1 MALVAAGCGGSG
13 TGTEPPPE
21 NPQSPPA
28 VPVAVK
34 AVPQVTGLARPWSFA
49 FLPDGR
55 ILVTERDGTLRIV
68 ANGSVSAPLA
78 GVPAV
83 SSSGQGGLL
92 DVVLGPTFETDKRI
106 YFTFSEPEAGGL
118 ARTAVA
124 RATLG
129 DDAISDLQVI
139 YRQVPAAA
147 SGNHFGSR
155 LVFDRQGYLFVTL
168 GERFEP
174 DQAQRVQVSLGKIVR
189 ILPDGTIPPDN
200 PAAVPGSVDTGR
212 PGDAGPAH
220 PAFLE
225 PGALPELWTL
235 GHRNPQGAALH
246 PETGEIWLSE
256 HGPRGGDEIN
266 RIRRGRNYGWPR
278 ITHGLDYDTG
288 LPIGEGT
295 AAPDVEPPVH
305 FWVPVSVAPAG
316 IAFYTGDRL
325 PGWKGSLLV
334 GTLAGQ
340 HLTRLDLDGDTVT
353 AASSH
358 LQGLGRIR
366 DVRQGP
372 DGYPWI
378 VTDAGTLYRIEPQ

>member
-1 MALVAAGCGGSG
+1 PSSSQRPGRHGRARRGAGALALAMALVAAGCGGSG

-139 YRQVPAAA
+139 YRQMPAAA

-189 ILPDGTIPPDN
+189 ILPDGSIPQDN

-212 PGDAGPAH
+212 PGDADPAH
-220 PAFLE
+220 PSFLE
-225 PGALPELWTL
+225 PGAL
-235 GHRNPQGAALH
+235 
-246 PETGEIWLSE
+246 
-256 HGPRGGDEIN
+256 
-266 RIRRGRNYGWPR
+266 
-278 ITHGLDYDTG
+278 
-288 LPIGEGT
+288 
-295 AAPDVEPPVH
+295 
-305 FWVPVSVAPAG
+305 
-316 IAFYTGDRL
+316 
-325 PGWKGSLLV
+325 
-334 GTLAGQ
+334 
-340 HLTRLDLDGDTVT
+340 
-353 AASSH
+353 
-358 LQGLGRIR
+358 
-366 DVRQGP
+366 
-372 DGYPWI
+372 
-378 VTDAGTLYRIEPQ
+378 

>member
-1 MALVAAGCGGSG
+1 VIK
-13 TGTEPPPE
+13 
-21 NPQSPPA
+21 A
-28 VPVAVK
+28 VPVA
-34 AVPQVTGLARPWSFA
+34 TGLANPWSFA

-55 ILVTERDGTLRIV
+55 ILVTERSGALRYVSGGTL
-68 ANGSVSAPLA
+68 SAPLG

-83 SSSGQGGLL
+83 ASSGQGGLL
-92 DVVLGPTFETDKRI
+92 DLALGPDFLNDKRI
-106 YFTFSEPEAGGL
+106 YFTFAEPVTGGL

-129 DDAISDLQVI
+129 DSTIGNVEVI
-139 YRQVPAAA
+139 YRQVPAVAGA
-147 SGNHFGSR
+147 NHFGSR
-155 LVFDRQGYLFVTL
+155 LVFDRFGYLFVTL
-168 GERFEP
+168 GERF
-174 DQAQRVQVSLGKIVR
+174 DANQAQRVQVSLGKVVR
-189 ILPDGTIPPDN
+189 IRPDGSIPPDN
-200 PAAVPGSVDTGR
+200 PALMPGSVDTGR
-212 PGDAGPAH
+212 PDDAGPAH

-225 PGALPELWTL
+225 SGALPELWTM

-246 PETGEIWLSE
+246 PETGELWLSE

-278 ITHGLDYDTG
+278 ITHGRDYDTG
-288 LPIGEGT
+288 QPLGEGT
-295 AAPDVEPPVH
+295 TAADVEPSVH

-340 HLTRLDLDGDTVT
+340 HLVRLDLQGNLVT
-353 AASSH
+353 AATMH
-358 LQGLGRIR
+358 LQGVGRIR

-372 DGYPWI
+372 DGYPWFI
-378 VTDAGTLYRIEPQ
+378 TDAGTLYRVEPQ